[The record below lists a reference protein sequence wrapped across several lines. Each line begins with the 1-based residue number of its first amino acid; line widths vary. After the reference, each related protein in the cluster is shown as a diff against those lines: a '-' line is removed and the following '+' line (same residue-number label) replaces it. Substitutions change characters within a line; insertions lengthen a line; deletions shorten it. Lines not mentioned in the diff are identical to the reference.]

1 MKGIKVKPLEIS
13 DRQRGRIEKKGIG
26 ELHSA
31 QQSWLS
37 ELRKTGH
44 GGDWGSEL
52 YMNDGPI
59 IYASA
64 ADTTKKVGMM
74 EAMDLIVKG
83 KPIFILPT
91 NERVMLNP
99 PPDVEPITRS
109 LDAVERFEM
118 QNLMNELYPDMSKI
132 SLAKRIQER
141 GPFRSAFET
150 QSGKS
155 TPHGTP
161 VRVSQEVS
169 RKMRSQIL
177 GIQPTKAEKLSSRQ
191 SKQLRDRISQRIYK
205 KYEDYLTKEFDGTK
219 IDKDGKPIPKITKE
233 EIVKGAKAIGATET
247 ALLEEI
253 LSGSHQYID
262 GSERTKSDF
271 KRMLITYNQARKNNT
286 GYLAKVLP
294 RLKQAF
300 GNIEVF
306 EGFDEKFLNALSPTA
321 ETITEP
327 SVIHFIYDIE
337 SDSFLDPGDLFDKFA
352 LRLLTGEP
360 RPDAKFTASPA
371 YVKDERK
378 KSEIRFMATF
388 NQNKLQAATAILQAS
403 SQAFASDR
411 GIIDVGFSAM
421 NKKDNENYSQV
432 VEKALDRANNDRKK
446 SKPIKTV
453 FDIRGNSVN
462 KTGVM
467 NELVKMRLAFPI
479 GGTTELTKPKRSDYE
494 RGLVSKLPFV
504 GDSEAFKRDL
514 AEYNRLKKL
523 SKKQLTI
530 SKFYLVPVFSAGFSK
545 KPKGW
550 DSRWVVPTFQIL
562 EEYADVLNSKGDKP
576 SALELLYLIA
586 TRSKALYDYELSEAE
601 TMLLYTMLDPHDPNK
616 TRRASVRRNPAP
628 VNILPGAD
636 LKSEDLGD
644 PFNDSRAKFVFKF
657 LKRKFEEE
665 NERQQEKI
673 RRENSKN
680 RESAGKAPL
689 KKSQDFWKD
698 NQGDKGL
705 KLFKS
710 AKYKSGESA
719 WKDANWL
726 EQAIEKKGYIWDG
739 KKYVEKT
746 AADTIA
752 DAEEQIEQI
761 EEEIED
767 LEEAVESGSEEEIEE
782 AEAKLEEEVDN
793 DEEEEEEE
801 EEDDFSELM
810 AFTSRSTYEEMRR
823 IVNRVSNIGDAAD
836 NLQFWMERY
845 GKDVEKLQPAY
856 REIAV
861 DYLETIADMYSSPEW
876 MDEYGYENQDE
887 MNAHVKEIM
896 SATYAAMKNWE
907 DRNTTVVSIPL
918 PEKPF
923 EVRDEIPLDVATKKE
938 ETDKLMEEL
947 AKKMEERDSDG
958 EESVNRADTDKDDIH
973 PIRKQI
979 EFNELMD
986 DLVGKGKWNRNP
998 KRAGLSMQPPPIVA
1012 ADSKS
1017 DASQKQER
1025 LLRAGY
1031 DYTVMQKGK
1040 KFIVV
1045 NQKSKQFHKAQ
1056 KEGYKPMSIDHFMG
1070 EKAITMARKKAKK
1083 NPMTAECRKCGHR
1096 QTMKS
1101 LKDKCEKCGHDK
1113 FKTGVVSR
1121 RKASHS
1127 CAYRKTKRS
1136 KKCGG
1141 RVTLM
1146 KNGRIY
1152 KCKEC
1157 GAKYE
1162 MR

>member
-1 MKGIKVKPLEIS
+1 MKGMKVKPLKIS

-91 NERVMLNP
+91 NERVLLN

-177 GIQPTKAEKLSSRQ
+177 GIQPTKAEKLSARQ
-191 SKQLRDRISQRIYK
+191 SKQLRDRISERIYD
-205 KYEDYLTKEFDGTK
+205 KYQKYLEKEFPGTTRE
-219 IDKDGKPIPKITKE
+219 DL
-233 EIVKGAKAIGATET
+233 VKGAKAIGATET

-262 GSERTKSDF
+262 GSERTKADF
-271 KRMLITYNQARKNNT
+271 KRMLITYNQARKNNS

-294 RLKQAF
+294 KLKQAF
-300 GNIEVF
+300 GDIEVF

-327 SVIHFIYDIE
+327 SVIHLIYDIE
-337 SDSFLDPGDLFDKFA
+337 SDSFLDPGDLFDRFA

-360 RPDAKFTASPA
+360 RPDAQFTASPA
-371 YVKDERK
+371 YVRDERK

-388 NQNKLQAATAILQAS
+388 NQNKLQAATSILQAS
-403 SQAFASDR
+403 RQAFASDR
-411 GIIDVGFSAM
+411 GILDVGFSAM
-421 NKKDNENYSQV
+421 SKKEDETYEKV
-432 VEKALDRANNDRKK
+432 VENALDKANNDRKK
-446 SKPIKTV
+446 GKAIKTV
-453 FDIRGNSVN
+453 FDIRGDSVN

-467 NELVKMRLAFPI
+467 LELVKKRLAFPI
-479 GGTTELTKPKRSDYE
+479 GGVGELVKPKRSDYE
-494 RGLVSKLPFV
+494 GGLVSKLPFV
-504 GDSEAFKRDL
+504 GDSEEYKRDL

-523 SKKQLTI
+523 SKKQLTV

-545 KPKGW
+545 RPKGW

-628 VNILPGAD
+628 VNILPGAN

-644 PFNDSRAKFVFKF
+644 PFNDSRAKFVFDF
-657 LKRKFEEE
+657 LKKKFEEE
-665 NERQQEKI
+665 NERQQKLALKQKLAAI
-673 RRENSKN
+673 K
-680 RESAGKAPL
+680 SAGKAPL
-689 KKSQDFWKD
+689 NKSQDFWRR
-698 NQGDKGL
+698 NQGKGL
-705 KLFKS
+705 KLFES
-710 AKYKSGESA
+710 AKYKGSGKNAFHDKE
-719 WKDANWL
+719 WM
-726 EQAIEKKGYIWDG
+726 QRAIEKKGYIWDG
-739 KKYVEKT
+739 KEYVEKT

-752 DAEEQIEQI
+752 EAEEQIEQI
-761 EEEIED
+761 EEEIEN
-767 LEEAVESGSEEEIEE
+767 LEDAVESGSEEEIEE
-782 AEAKLEEEVDN
+782 AEDELEEEIDN

-801 EEDDFSELM
+801 EEAVFGGPWTKVKPISQASHEALRALVLDEANTGD
-810 AFTSRSTYEEMRR
+810 STNDLHLWMQ
-823 IVNRVSNIGDAAD
+823 
-836 NLQFWMERY
+836 QFGEDVKSLTP
-845 GKDVEKLQPAY
+845 KDVEPG
-856 REIAV
+856 
-861 DYLETIADMYSSPEW
+861 YLETIQDMYFDPEW
-876 MDEYGYENQDE
+876 MTQYRYSNESDAQE
-887 MNAHVKEIM
+887 HVEEVMKVVTQAIINRKERQE
-896 SATYAAMKNWE
+896 TE
-907 DRNTTVVSIPL
+907 DLLERAFPPPVI
-918 PEKPF
+918 
-923 EVRDEIPLDVATKKE
+923 DKE
-938 ETDKLMEEL
+938 ESQMTSEELMEQIGKSME
-947 AKKMEERDSDG
+947 KKDSDDG
-958 EESVNRADTDKDDIH
+958 ESVTRGDADKDDIH

-979 EFNELMD
+979 EYEEMMD
-986 DLVGKGKWNRNP
+986 DLVGKGNWNRNP
-998 KRAGLSMQPPPIVA
+998 KRAGLSMQPPSIFA

-1017 DASQKQER
+1017 DASRKQER

-1045 NQKSKQFHKAQ
+1045 NQKSSQFQRAQ
-1056 KEGYKPMSIDHFMG
+1056 KEGYKPISIDSFMG
-1070 EKAITMARKKAKK
+1070 EKALTMARKKAKK

-1127 CAYRKTKRS
+1127 CSYRKTKRS

-1152 KCKEC
+1152 KCKDC

>member
-1 MKGIKVKPLEIS
+1 MKGMKVKPLKIS

-91 NERVMLNP
+91 NERVLLN

-177 GIQPTKAEKLSSRQ
+177 GIQPTKAEKLSARQ
-191 SKQLRDRISQRIYK
+191 SKQLRDRISERIYD
-205 KYEDYLTKEFDGTK
+205 KYQKYLEKEFPGTTRE
-219 IDKDGKPIPKITKE
+219 DL
-233 EIVKGAKAIGATET
+233 VKGAKAIGATET

-262 GSERTKSDF
+262 GSERTKADF
-271 KRMLITYNQARKNNT
+271 KRMLITYNQARKNNS

-300 GNIEVF
+300 GDIEVF

-327 SVIHFIYDIE
+327 SVIHLIYDIE
-337 SDSFLDPGDLFDKFA
+337 SDSFLDPGDLFDRFA

-360 RPDAKFTASPA
+360 RPDAQFTASPA
-371 YVKDERK
+371 YVRDERK

-388 NQNKLQAATAILQAS
+388 NQNKLQAATSILQAS
-403 SQAFASDR
+403 RQAFASDR
-411 GIIDVGFSAM
+411 GILDVGFSAM
-421 NKKDNENYSQV
+421 IMKEGETYEKV
-432 VEKALDRANNDRKK
+432 VEKALDKANNDRKK
-446 SKPIKTV
+446 GKAIKTV
-453 FDIRGNSVN
+453 FDIRGDSVN

-467 NELVKMRLAFPI
+467 LELVKKRLAFPI
-479 GGTTELTKPKRSDYE
+479 GGVGELVKPKRSDYE
-494 RGLVSKLPFV
+494 GGLVSKLPFV
-504 GDSEAFKRDL
+504 GDSEEYKRDL

-523 SKKQLTI
+523 SKKQLTV

-545 KPKGW
+545 RPKGW

-628 VNILPGAD
+628 VNILPGAN

-644 PFNDSRAKFVFKF
+644 PFNDSRAKFVFDF
-657 LKRKFEEE
+657 LKKKFEEE
-665 NERQQEKI
+665 NERQQKLAAKQKLTAI
-673 RRENSKN
+673 K
-680 RESAGKAPL
+680 SAGKAPL
-689 KKSQDFWKD
+689 NKSQDFWRK
-698 NQGDKGL
+698 NQGKGL
-705 KLFKS
+705 KLFES
-710 AKYKSGESA
+710 AKYNSGKSA
-719 WKDANWL
+719 FHDKDWMQ
-726 EQAIEKKGYIWDG
+726 QAIEKKGYIWDG

-752 DAEEQIEQI
+752 EAEEQIEQI

-767 LEEAVESGSEEEIEE
+767 LEDAVESGNEEEIED
-782 AEAKLEEEVDN
+782 AEDELEEEIDN
-793 DEEEEEEE
+793 DEEEEEE
-801 EEDDFSELM
+801 EEDDFSELK

-823 IVNRVSNIGDAAD
+823 IFMEEANVGDADD
-836 NLQFWMERY
+836 NLQFWMERF
-845 GKDVEKLQPAY
+845 GKDVESLEP
-856 REIAV
+856 EFIPMGTG
-861 DYLETIADMYSSPEW
+861 YLETITNIYRSPQW
-876 MDEYGYENQDE
+876 MDEYDYENQDE

-896 SATYAAMKNWE
+896 SATYAAMKNWKERQESEE
-907 DRNTTVVSIPL
+907 DE
-918 PEKPF
+918 EKSF
-923 EVRDEIPLDVATKKE
+923 EVRDEIPLDEARKKD
-938 ETDKLMEEL
+938 ETENLIEQL
-947 AKKMEERDSDG
+947 GKKMEDRDSDEG
-958 EESVNRADTDKDDIH
+958 ESVNRGEIDKDDIH

-979 EFNELMD
+979 EYEELMD
-986 DLVGKGKWNRNP
+986 DLVGEGNWNRNP
-998 KRAGLSMQPPPIVA
+998 KRAGLSMQPPSIVA

-1056 KEGYKPMSIDHFMG
+1056 KEGYKPISIDSFMG
-1070 EKAITMARKKAKK
+1070 EKALTMARKKAKK

-1152 KCKEC
+1152 KCKDC

>member
-1 MKGIKVKPLEIS
+1 MKGMKVKPLKIS

-91 NERVMLNP
+91 NERVLLN

-177 GIQPTKAEKLSSRQ
+177 GIQPTKAEKLSARQ
-191 SKQLRDRISQRIYK
+191 SKQLRDRISERIYD
-205 KYEDYLTKEFDGTK
+205 KYQKYLEKEFPGTTRE
-219 IDKDGKPIPKITKE
+219 DL
-233 EIVKGAKAIGATET
+233 VKGAKAIGATET

-262 GSERTKSDF
+262 GSERTKADF
-271 KRMLITYNQARKNNT
+271 KRMLITYNQARKNNS

-300 GNIEVF
+300 GDIEVF

-327 SVIHFIYDIE
+327 SVIHLIYDIE
-337 SDSFLDPGDLFDKFA
+337 SDSFLDPGDLFDRFA

-360 RPDAKFTASPA
+360 RPDAQFTASPA
-371 YVKDERK
+371 YVRDERK

-388 NQNKLQAATAILQAS
+388 NQNKLQAATSILQAS
-403 SQAFASDR
+403 RLAFASDR
-411 GIIDVGFSAM
+411 GILDVGFRA
-421 NKKDNENYSQV
+421 KKKKEGETYEKV
-432 VEKALDRANNDRKK
+432 VENALDKANNDRKK
-446 SKPIKTV
+446 GKAIKTV
-453 FDIRGNSVN
+453 FDIRGDSVN

-467 NELVKMRLAFPI
+467 LELVKKRLAFPI
-479 GGTTELTKPKRSDYE
+479 GGVGELVKPKRSDYE
-494 RGLVSKLPFV
+494 GGLVSKLPFV
-504 GDSEAFKRDL
+504 GDSEEYKRDL

-523 SKKQLTI
+523 SKKQLTV

-545 KPKGW
+545 RPKGW

-628 VNILPGAD
+628 VNILPGAN

-644 PFNDSRAKFVFKF
+644 PFNDSRAKFVFDF
-657 LKRKFEEE
+657 LKKKFEEE
-665 NERQQEKI
+665 NERQQKLAAKQKLIEIK
-673 RRENSKN
+673 
-680 RESAGKAPL
+680 SAGKAPL
-689 KKSQDFWKD
+689 NKSQDFWKA
-698 NQGDKGL
+698 NQGKGL

-710 AKYKSGESA
+710 AKYKSGDSA
-719 WKDANWL
+719 WKDPNWL
-726 EQAIEKKGYIWDG
+726 QQAIEKKGYIWDG
-739 KKYVEKT
+739 KEYVEKT

-752 DAEEQIEQI
+752 EAEEQQ
-761 EEEIED
+761 
-767 LEEAVESGSEEEIEE
+767 EEIEE
-782 AEAKLEEEVDN
+782 KKKELDEAIESGNEEEIKEAKEELKEEIDN
-793 DEEEEEEE
+793 DEEEEEDIPWQRFSKELGL
-801 EEDDFSELM
+801 EDASE
-810 AFTSRSTYEEMRR
+810 FVHSQVRE
-823 IVNRVSNIGDAAD
+823 IIGGGD
-836 NLQFWMERY
+836 NDLQIWMEKY
-845 GKDVEKLQPAY
+845 GESLKN
-856 REIAV
+856 
-861 DYLETIADMYSSPEW
+861 LEHLNTGTDDLLTTVSGIYESKEW
-876 MDEYGYENQDE
+876 MDGWSYTSAENMKDHYEMVIRLLQKAMHPLGIGTSSPTPTINDQKPVGEEEPSSLSDLFGDE
-887 MNAHVKEIM
+887 
-896 SATYAAMKNWE
+896 
-907 DRNTTVVSIPL
+907 
-918 PEKPF
+918 
-923 EVRDEIPLDVATKKE
+923 KKE
-938 ETDKLMEEL
+938 TMTSEEIL
-947 AKKMEERDSDG
+947 EQLGKKMEEQDSD
-958 EESVNRADTDKDDIH
+958 DD
-973 PIRKQI
+973 
-979 EFNELMD
+979 D
-986 DLVGKGKWNRNP
+986 DDPPPAVYGPRGLG
-998 KRAGLSMQPPPIVA
+998 RAGLSIQPPSIVA

-1017 DASQKQER
+1017 DASRKQER
-1025 LLRAGY
+1025 LLRDGY

-1045 NQKSKQFHKAQ
+1045 NQKSSQFQRAQ
-1056 KEGYKPMSIDHFMG
+1056 KEGYKPISIDSFMG
-1070 EKAITMARKKAKK
+1070 EKALTMARKKAKK

-1096 QTMKS
+1096 QTIKS

-1152 KCKEC
+1152 KCKDC

>member
-1 MKGIKVKPLEIS
+1 MNGMKVKPLKIS

-91 NERVMLNP
+91 NERVLLN

-118 QNLMNELYPDMSKI
+118 QNLMNDLYPDMSKI

-177 GIQPTKAEKLSSRQ
+177 GIQPTKAEKLSARQ

-205 KYEDYLTKEFDGTK
+205 KYEDYLAKEFDGTK
-219 IDKDGKPIPKITKE
+219 LDKDGKPIPKITKE

-262 GSERTKSDF
+262 GSERTKADF
-271 KRMLITYNQARKNNT
+271 KRMLITYNQARKNNS
-286 GYLAKVLP
+286 GYLAKILP

-300 GNIEVF
+300 GDIEVF

-371 YVKDERK
+371 YVRDERK

-403 SQAFASDR
+403 RQAFASDR
-411 GIIDVGFSAM
+411 GIIDVGFYA
-421 NKKDNENYSQV
+421 KKKRGNQTYERV
-432 VEKALDRANNDRKK
+432 VERALDEANNDRKK
-446 SKPIKTV
+446 SRAIKAV
-453 FDIRGNSVN
+453 FDIDGGSVN

-467 NELVKMRLAFPI
+467 LELVKKGLAFPI
-479 GGTTELTKPKRSDYE
+479 GGTSELAKPKRSDYE
-494 RGLVSKLPFV
+494 GGLVSKLPFV
-504 GDSEAFKRDL
+504 GDSEEYKRDL

-523 SKKQLTI
+523 SKKQLTV

-545 KPKGW
+545 RPKGW

-616 TRRASVRRNPAP
+616 TRRASVRRNP

-657 LKRKFEEE
+657 LKKKFEEE
-665 NERQQEKI
+665 NERQQAKI
-673 RRENSKN
+673 DRQNSKN

-689 KKSQDFWKD
+689 NKSQDFWRK
-698 NQGDKGL
+698 NQGKGL
-705 KLFKS
+705 KLFGS
-710 AKYKSGESA
+710 AKYKGSGNSA
-719 WKDANWL
+719 FHDKDWMQ
-726 EQAIEKKGYIWDG
+726 QAIEKKGYIWDG

-746 AADTIA
+746 ATDTIVE
-752 DAEEQIEQI
+752 AEEQIKEI
-761 EEEIED
+761 EEKKEN
-767 LEEAVESGSEEEIEE
+767 LEKAVEKGSEEEIEE
-782 AEAKLEEEVDN
+782 AEEELEEEVDN

-801 EEDDFSELM
+801 EEDDFSELK

-823 IVNRVSNIGDAAD
+823 IFIEEANVGDADD
-836 NLQFWMERY
+836 NLQFWMERF
-845 GKDVEKLQPAY
+845 GKDVESLEP
-856 REIAV
+856 EFV
-861 DYLETIADMYSSPEW
+861 PMGTGYLETITDMYRSPEW
-876 MDEYGYENQDE
+876 MDEYDYEDQDE

-896 SATYAAMKNWE
+896 SATYAAMKNW
-907 DRNTTVVSIPL
+907 
-918 PEKPF
+918 
-923 EVRDEIPLDVATKKE
+923 KE
-938 ETDKLMEEL
+938 RQETEEEEEPSSLSDLETDQMTSEELMEQI
-947 AKKMEERDSDG
+947 AKKMEERDSDDG
-958 EESVNRADTDKDDIH
+958 ESVNRGDADKDDIH

-979 EFNELMD
+979 EYEELMD
-986 DLVGKGKWNRNP
+986 DLVGKGNWNRNP
-998 KRAGLSMQPPPIVA
+998 KRAGLSMQPPSIVA

-1045 NQKSKQFHKAQ
+1045 NQKSSQFQRAQ
-1056 KEGYKPMSIDHFMG
+1056 KEGYKPISIDSFMG
-1070 EKAITMARKKAKK
+1070 EKALTMARKKAKK

-1141 RVTLM
+1141 QVTLM

-1152 KCKEC
+1152 KCKDC